1 MSDDH
6 RGKDCLTFEIIRGLL
21 VPKRGT
27 MTKDNDS
34 TKPDE
39 AGSPPVSSSEKKWA
53 SEELPAQ
60 KRTPLGLISDAQA
73 HLSKALDADS
83 QDVRFNELKSA
94 LQLVAKLPTTKLQD
108 DVAQLL
114 SLDLPTADQ
123 KTFSALW
130 SGLDEERRQAVSP
143 VNVSTQNEHEPRNR
157 SR

>member
-1 MSDDH
+1 
-6 RGKDCLTFEIIRGLL
+6 
-21 VPKRGT
+21 
-27 MTKDNDS
+27 MTKDNES
-34 TKPDE
+34 TKPHE
-39 AGSPPVSSSEKKWA
+39 GSSPQVSTSGKKWA
-53 SEELPAQ
+53 SEDPAQ

-83 QDVRFNELKSA
+83 QDVRLNELKSA

-114 SLDLPTADQ
+114 SLDLPAADQ

-130 SGLDEERRQAVSP
+130 SDLHEERRRAVSS
-143 VNVSTQNEHEPRNR
+143 VKDSTQHEHPNR